1 MGRRKCFGK
10 AGRKVNVNYEKACLF
25 EDVTIQ
31 KENSLQNIC
40 SDLGKC
46 YISRLVLFPL
56 HSQIPHHLSF
66 SFPSLFCALLLSCT
80 RACSLSLVCVCV
92 CVCVCVEVE

>member
-1 MGRRKCFGK
+1 MERRKCFGK

-40 SDLGKC
+40 SDLGEC

-66 SFPSLFCALLLSCT
+66 SFPSLFCALSLSH
-80 RACSLSLVCVCV
+80 ALSLSLSLSCVCV
-92 CVCVCVEVE
+92 CVCVLR